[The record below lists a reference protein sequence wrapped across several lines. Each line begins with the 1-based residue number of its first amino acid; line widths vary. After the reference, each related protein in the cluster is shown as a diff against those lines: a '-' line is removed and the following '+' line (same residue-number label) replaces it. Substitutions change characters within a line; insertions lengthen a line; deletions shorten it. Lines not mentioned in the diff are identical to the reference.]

1 MEISLTQQALLYLLN
16 CAVNDRVMEEL
27 PPEVDFEEL
36 YKLSKSHSVAAMV
49 SYALDKGGYLKTECM
64 TQELIQK
71 WASARIGAIRK
82 NLMFDAERKE
92 IFRHLEE
99 IGCWYMPLKGV
110 VLKEM
115 YPDVGMREMA
125 DNDILFDESFREN
138 LKEYM
143 VERGY
148 EVEMYGNYVHDSYMK
163 SSFYNFEMHV
173 VLFRYDTRNNWFKY
187 YENIKD
193 SLCKDTQ
200 NKFGYHF
207 TDEDFYI
214 YITAHTYSHYKGG
227 GTGIRSFLDA
237 YVYLKNKKC
246 VLDWKYIISETSY
259 IKIDKFE
266 SESRKFVQRLFCA
279 ENIFQDMQ
287 PQSEKEAKMLSYI
300 LGSGTYGTLSN
311 KVENDISRIVEA
323 DETRFSTK
331 LKYCIQRMFPG
342 IDYMRMN
349 YPFLYKYKQ
358 LIPFFWIYR
367 LIVLPIVHRKRI
379 CAEIRTL
386 VKIK

>member
-125 DNDILFDESFREN
+125 DNDILFDHNFRKS
-138 LKEYM
+138 LKDYM
-143 VERGY
+143 VNRGY
-148 EVEMYGNYVHDSYMK
+148 KVKIYGNYVHDLYMK
-163 SSFYNFEMHV
+163 QPFYNFEMHIA
-173 VLFRYDTRNNWFKY
+173 LFSDGSRDNWFEY
-187 YENIKD
+187 YKNIKK
-193 SLCKDTQ
+193 SLCKDNQ
-200 NKFGYHF
+200 NRFGYHF

-214 YITAHTYSHYKGG
+214 YITAHTYKHYKGG
-227 GTGIRSFLDA
+227 GTGIRSFVDT
-237 YVYLKNKKC
+237 YVYLKNRMDA
-246 VLDWKYIISETSY
+246 LDWEYITKETSH
-259 IKIDKFE
+259 IGMEEFE
-266 SESRKFVQRLFCA
+266 SESRKFVQRLFCE
-279 ENIFQDMQ
+279 ENTFLDMQ
-287 PQSEKEAKMLSYI
+287 PKREREAELLAYI
-300 LGSGTYGTLSN
+300 LGSGTYGTVIN
-311 KVENDISRIVEA
+311 RVQNDISGIMRVEKMS
-323 DETRFSTK
+323 FSIK
-331 LKYCIQRMFPG
+331 LIYCIQRMFPG
-342 IDYMRMN
+342 MNYMR
-349 YPFLYKYKQ
+349 KQ
-358 LIPFFWIYR
+358 KPFFWIYR
-367 LIVLPIVHRKRI
+367 LFVFPITHRKKI
-379 CAEIRTL
+379 WAEIRTL
-386 VKIK
+386 VKLQ